1 MSTSTSTSNV
11 PPVQQLYDA
20 KRQSALNHDENWSMI
35 ALADLASSS
44 PPVMHSSSLQEQTA
58 RQNERLL
65 VDLEAR
71 ARDWARQASAMRDD
85 SRKLRGIEEVDH
97 NKLKNIEKIL
107 LDAVAEMQ
115 RSHTLPHQ
123 GHQIS
128 TGMSATP
135 PKTNTRDD
143 IIRVQN
149 QNEASTKRGR
159 RQNHKNEQKNVLMAW
174 FAQHELDPYPNNDE
188 KFALARASGL
198 EVRQVEHWFTNRRK
212 RYWRAQA
219 NQLAEQ
225 RPLAEQAFAERG
237 LSYSAIASTVLPVP
251 QVPVVYHTSV

>member
-1 MSTSTSTSNV
+1 M
-11 PPVQQLYDA
+11 
-20 KRQSALNHDENWSMI
+20 ALPKPKKYFS
-35 ALADLASSS
+35 DLFILPRS
-44 PPVMHSSSLQEQTA
+44 
-58 RQNERLL
+58 
-65 VDLEAR
+65 
-71 ARDWARQASAMRDD
+71 

-198 EVRQVEHWFTNRRK
+198 EVRQVEHCERLASHHWHMLHKPWVPARTLLMILLAGSSQGSQTDGSDIGVPKQISLPNNVPWQNK
-212 RYWRAQA
+212 RSPSVACHTLPSRALYFQS
-219 NQLAEQ
+219 LKF
-225 RPLAEQAFAERG
+225 RWYTTHLFKG
-237 LSYSAIASTVLPVP
+237 
-251 QVPVVYHTSV
+251 